1 MMLPG
6 PRCGREYNT
15 SIVDACPRCPQP
27 PEGGWP
33 SMEEGELASE
43 MSPLSVRIEG
53 AGSTEGADATEAA
66 DEIAL
71 LRQQNQL
78 LVQQLIWLR
87 KIREWLVYIWLGV
100 VLVPGLIG
108 LLILVILAS
117 AIANI
122 TGGDG

>member
-1 MMLPG
+1 
-6 PRCGREYNT
+6 
-15 SIVDACPRCPQP
+15 
-27 PEGGWP
+27 
-33 SMEEGELASE
+33 MEEGELASE